1 MNTSGDAA
9 EQVVRL
15 SLEGTE
21 VVLKLTGSA
30 AKNIAAAIYTVWKD
44 RDKDK
49 SKGHQRL
56 AAMLKSGKQLTV
68 FPIKAEH
75 LKQFSAEAKR
85 YGVVYCALKG
95 KGEVKDGMVDVLVR
109 AEDAARINRIVERF
123 KLGVVEATTIDH
135 DKGPIIEEAAP
146 PPPEHVRSGRDSMD
160 DLVDEM
166 LSPPGKET
174 RSNTNPTAA
183 RTVNTSPSEPT
194 SRTPSMATEGAVKE
208 RHSVREALRQIQA
221 EREQRQDHP
230 AAERQPPQRG
240 VRTVPDGHTPK
251 HLKPSDRTKAR

>member
-9 EQVVRL
+9 EQVVRM

-30 AKNIAAAIYTVWKD
+30 AKNIAAAIYLVWKD

-56 AAMLKSGKQLTV
+56 ASMLKSGKQLTV

-75 LKQFSAEAKR
+75 LKQFSVEAKR

-123 KLGVVEATTIDH
+123 KLGEVKPTTIDH
-135 DKGPIIEEAAP
+135 DKAPIIEGAAP
-146 PPPEHVRSGRDSMD
+146 PPPEHTRPGRDSMD

-166 LSPPGKET
+166 LSPPGKEA
-174 RSNTNPTAA
+174 RGPTNPTAT
-183 RTVNTSPSEPT
+183 RTENTAPSAPT
-194 SRTPSMATEGAVKE
+194 SKTPSKAAEGTAKE
-208 RHSVREALRQIQA
+208 RPSVREALRQI
-221 EREQRQDHP
+221 
-230 AAERQPPQRG
+230 AAERQQREG
-240 VRTVPDGHTPK
+240 RPAADRPLSRSGAAPR
-251 HLKPSDRTKAR
+251 HLKPSEKNKVR

>member
-9 EQVVRL
+9 EQVVRM

-30 AKNIAAAIYTVWKD
+30 AKNIAAAIYLVWKD

-56 AAMLKSGKQLTV
+56 ASMLKSGKQLTV

-75 LKQFSAEAKR
+75 LKQFSVEAKR

-95 KGEVKDGMVDVLVR
+95 KGEIKDGMVDVLVR

-123 KLGVVEATTIDH
+123 KLGEVKPTTIDH
-135 DKGPIIEEAAP
+135 DKAPIIEGAAP
-146 PPPEHVRSGRDSMD
+146 PPPEHTRPGRDSMD

-166 LSPPGKET
+166 LSPPRKEA
-174 RSNTNPTAA
+174 RGPANPTAT
-183 RTVNTSPSEPT
+183 RTENTAPSAPT
-194 SRTPSMATEGAVKE
+194 SKTPSKAAEGTAKE
-208 RHSVREALRQIQA
+208 RPSVREALRQI
-221 EREQRQDHP
+221 
-230 AAERQPPQRG
+230 AAERQQREG
-240 VRTVPDGHTPK
+240 RPATDRPYSRSGAKPR
-251 HLKPSDRTKAR
+251 HLKQSEKNKVR

>member
-9 EQVVRL
+9 EQVVRM

-56 AAMLKSGKQLTV
+56 ASMLKSGKQLTV

-75 LKQFSAEAKR
+75 LKQFSTEAKR

-95 KGEVKDGMVDVLVR
+95 KGEIKDGIVDVLVR

-123 KLGVVEATTIDH
+123 KLGEVEPTTVEH
-135 DKGPIIEEAAP
+135 DKAPILEETAP
-146 PPPEHVRSGRDSMD
+146 PPPEHIRPGRDSMD

-166 LSPPGKET
+166 LSPPGTEA

-183 RTVNTSPSEPT
+183 RTEKSAPSAPI
-194 SRTPSMATEGAVKE
+194 SKTPPKAAEGTVKE
-208 RHSVREALRQIQA
+208 RPSVREALREIMS
-221 EREQRQDHP
+221 EREQRAERP
-230 AAERQPPQRG
+230 AAKEKPLSRNS
-240 VRTVPDGHTPK
+240 TAPK
-251 HLKPSDRTKAR
+251 HLKPSEKTKVR

>member
-9 EQVVRL
+9 EQVVRM

-56 AAMLKSGKQLTV
+56 ASMLKSGKQLTV

-75 LKQFSAEAKR
+75 LKQFSTEAKR

-95 KGEVKDGMVDVLVR
+95 KGEVKDGIVDVLVR

-123 KLGVVEATTIDH
+123 KLGEVEPTTVEQE
-135 DKGPIIEEAAP
+135 KSPTLEGTAP
-146 PPPEHVRSGRDSMD
+146 PPPEHIRPGRDSMD

-166 LSPPGKET
+166 LSPPGREA
-174 RSNTNPTAA
+174 RSNANPTAA
-183 RTVNTSPSEPT
+183 RTGNTAPSAPT
-194 SRTPSMATEGAVKE
+194 SRTPPRAAEGTVKE
-208 RHSVREALRQIQA
+208 RPSVREALRQIIA
-221 EREQRQDHP
+221 EREQRPDRP
-230 AAERQPPQRG
+230 AAERPLSLG
-240 VRTVPDGHTPK
+240 GSKPK
-251 HLKPSDRTKAR
+251 HLKPSDRTKVR